1 MTKRKPIK
9 FNILTGKKISDIL
22 DSENMFGKH
31 YTSRDI
37 SNIIADYADYDIL
50 YYFRNEDTDP
60 QNRNSISYSINQIPS
75 DDRSPYFQQQFP
87 IQKYIVYTN
96 SKAHSSSYLYMLQ
109 ARHEYVDD
117 VYSNIV
123 VCDSC
128 SDDDVL
134 SFYKNYIYDNLVG
147 LFGDVYPRIINKIK
161 IDRLPE
167 TKIPSILY

>member
-22 DSENMFGKH
+22 DEENMFGKH

-50 YYFRNEDTDP
+50 YYFRAED
-60 QNRNSISYSINQIPS
+60 NSIGYSINQIPT
-75 DDRSPYFQQQFP
+75 DDRSPSFQQQFP
-87 IQKYIVYTN
+87 IQEYIVYTN
-96 SKAHSSSYLYMLQ
+96 PNAVRSNSYLYMVQ
-109 ARHEYVDD
+109 ARHQYVDD
-117 VYSNIV
+117 IYSNIII
-123 VCDSC
+123 CDHC
-128 SDDDVL
+128 RDDEVL
-134 SFYKNYIYDNLVG
+134 SFYRDYVSDQLEQ

-167 TKIPSILY
+167 TGIPSILY